1 MSPTAASAAAGLPLG
16 AKIFINVA
24 SSPAVPPPPHPAW
37 TGAVARDALHIAT
50 QAARTGAGGSA
61 AAEAAARDPAL
72 CVPLAASAPRRVT
85 DARGAPA
92 TAVDVVAAPTVVA
105 AALEEGGR

>member
-1 MSPTAASAAAGLPLG
+1 VSPTAASSAAGLPLG

-37 TGAVARDALHIAT
+37 TGAVARDTLHIAT
-50 QAARTGAGGSA
+50 QAARTGAGGAA